1 MPPDENERDCITSPR
16 WSWATNQMGNHDLH
30 RIRANAKIPASF
42 DRVFLPIKLLAVLA
56 LVGSFSATATQ
67 AAGTN
72 YEAPDVRYYN
82 PGIITGNASTNKVRA
97 GIYSYGDQYT
107 SIVEIMAVP
116 ASFKS
121 SGVTTEYQPDPA
133 FGAFLKPPGDAQF
146 SKVELRDPEGKVL
159 APLQKLDGSLP
170 PSIQVG
176 TFPRY
181 PGQQRHAGNMSFR
194 DRLRRAPA
202 ELGKF
207 TIQHAYRIEEEG
219 DYTLTVCCAIYVL
232 PYKGRVPA
240 NMDYDQY
247 QTLSATRVDLPCVTA
262 TIHLAPP

>member
-1 MPPDENERDCITSPR
+1 M
-16 WSWATNQMGNHDLH
+16 
-30 RIRANAKIPASF
+30 
-42 DRVFLPIKLLAVLA
+42 
-56 LVGSFSATATQ
+56 
-67 AAGTN
+67 
-72 YEAPDVRYYN
+72 
-82 PGIITGNASTNKVRA
+82 
-97 GIYSYGDQYT
+97 
-107 SIVEIMAVP
+107 
-116 ASFKS
+116 
-121 SGVTTEYQPDPA
+121 
-133 FGAFLKPPGDAQF
+133 
-146 SKVELRDPEGKVL
+146 ELRDPEGKVV
-159 APLQKLDGSLP
+159 APLRKLDGSLP

-181 PGQQRHAGNMSFR
+181 PGQQRHAGNMIFR

-207 TIQHAYRIEEEG
+207 TIQQAYRIEEEG

-247 QTLSATRVDLPCVTA
+247 QTLSAMRVDLPCVTA